1 MLALFKASRGQVATL
16 PALQMPKTRWLEL
29 LKQAAPD
36 VVRVLVIYDPNSV
49 TGPGYIRVI
58 EAAAISIGVEASPVA
73 V

>member
-1 MLALFKASRGQVATL
+1 
-16 PALQMPKTRWLEL
+16 MPKTRWLEL